1 MARTTK
7 KKPASASS
15 KASKTQSDYKSR
27 ESEGKGSQA
36 DSKFQKEL
44 GKAKDPLRK
53 G

>member
-7 KKPASASS
+7 KKPATASS
-15 KASKTQSDYKSR
+15 KAAKPQSDYKSR

-36 DSKFQKEL
+36 DSKFQKEF
-44 GKAKDPLRK
+44 GKAKDTLRK

>member
-1 MARTTK
+1 MAKSTK
-7 KKPASASS
+7 KKPASASA
-15 KASKTQSDYKSR
+15 KAAKTQSDYKTR

-44 GKAKDPLRK
+44 GKARDTQKR